1 MDDHY
6 IIKKMLPK
14 QNDYNHPVC
23 IINTNF
29 DYDDKNLKEETFFFV
44 HCSHFQLFHFVLALV
59 FFICMMM
66 MFFFVKIWN
75 EPI

>member
-1 MDDHY
+1 
-6 IIKKMLPK
+6 MLPK
-14 QNDYNHPVC
+14 QNDYNRPVC

-59 FFICMMM
+59 FYMYDDDV
-66 MFFFVKIWN
+66 FFVKIWN